1 MKITP
6 TRFYLFLAC
15 DPMTIKKCFLI
26 LVALLLPTIAF
37 GEAHPAKNK
46 NNEFME
52 ILKNSDFSTD
62 INAKTTLTPIYHDD
76 KYDVLYFDRISL
88 ESQRE
93 TAELIIFMNMN
104 YSHDYNMEPSEC
116 HYRKGYIICLEPGI
130 NLQSKVKLSDIIR
143 ARRVLISGYLEYPWR
158 GKKQIRPRR

>member
-6 TRFYLFLAC
+6 TRFYLLLAC
-15 DPMTIKKCFLI
+15 NPMTIVKCFLI
-26 LVALLLPTIAF
+26 LVTLALPTIAF
-37 GEAHPAKNK
+37 GEAHPAKM
-46 NNEFME
+46 NEFMA
-52 ILKNSDFSTD
+52 ILKNSDFSTH
-62 INAKTTLTPIYHDD
+62 INGKTTLTPIYHDD

-93 TAELIIFMNMN
+93 TAELIIFTNMN
-104 YSHDYNMEPSEC
+104 YSHDYNIEPSRC
-116 HYRKGYIICLEPGI
+116 LYRKGHINCLEPGI

-158 GKKQIRPRR
+158 GKKQIRSRR